1 MENESKLIKDWKE
14 RDVQRMRNIITKK
27 YGDKTVTQVGYT
39 KPQIDHKE
47 GDIWEENGKK
57 WTVKSGIKQT
67 ITRFDELKK
76 AVMLPLVCPKCTK
89 PMNVSHANKKMWSIH
104 KMCLNCVV
112 DMETKL
118 KKDNKYQ
125 EYEKNMI
132 INGIRTHI
140 KELEAAL
147 LDISLNSNNES
158 YVTEAG
164 DIEQWKGNDDVRQ
177 RIIAELTEYIQKL
190 KEATDS

>member
-27 YGDKTVTQVGYT
+27 HGDKTVTQVGYT

-104 KMCLNCVV
+104 RMCLNCVV

-177 RIIAELTEYIQKL
+177 RIITELTEYIQKL

>member
-39 KPQIDHKE
+39 KRHIDYKE

-57 WTVKSGIKQT
+57 WTIKSGIKQT
-67 ITRFDELKK
+67 ITRLDELKK
-76 AVMLPLVCPKCTK
+76 AVMLPLVCPKCAK
-89 PMNVSHANKKMWSIH
+89 PMNISPVNKKMWSIH
-104 KMCLNCVV
+104 RMCLNCVV

-125 EYEKNMI
+125 EYEKSMV
-132 INGIRTHI
+132 INGIKAHI
-140 KELEAAL
+140 KELEDML
-147 LDISLNSNNES
+147 LDISLNSSNES
-158 YVTEAG
+158 YVTEDG
-164 DIEQWKGNDDVRQ
+164 DIEQWKGNDDARQ
-177 RIIAELTEYIQKL
+177 KIITELTEYIQKL

>member
-104 KMCLNCVV
+104 KMCLSCVV

-177 RIIAELTEYIQKL
+177 RIIIELTEYIQKL